1 MKLWREGGRGGRY
14 ASKGLPL
21 KGAGA
26 GVLGWPRGWKQT
38 ALSSGLK
45 ILQV

>member
-1 MKLWREGGRGGRY
+1 MKLWREGGRGGGY
-14 ASKGLPL
+14 ANKGLPL

-26 GVLGWPRGWKQT
+26 GVLGWPGCWKRA

-45 ILQV
+45 ILQI